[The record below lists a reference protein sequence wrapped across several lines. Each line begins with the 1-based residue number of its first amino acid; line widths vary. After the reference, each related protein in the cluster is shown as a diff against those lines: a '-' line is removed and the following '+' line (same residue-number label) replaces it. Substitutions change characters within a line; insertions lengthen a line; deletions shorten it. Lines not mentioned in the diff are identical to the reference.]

1 MLFSLL
7 RPFIRMAL
15 TLLVL
20 SWFVPTVSVASWITL
35 GLASVVLTLLYMLAK
50 PILNLIFLPVNLI
63 TLGLF
68 SVVINV
74 GFLWLVMYLV
84 PGFSI
89 QATAVFGVELNWFFS
104 LVLVSFLIS
113 FVNGLIKIII

>member
-20 SWFVPTVSVASWITL
+20 SWFVPTVSVASWFTL
-35 GLASVVLTLLYMLAK
+35 GLASLVLTLLYMLAK

-84 PGFSI
+84 PGFLI
-89 QATAVFGVELNWFFS
+89 QSTAVFGVELNWFFS

-113 FVNGLIKIII
+113 LVNGFIKIII

>member
-20 SWFVPTVSVASWITL
+20 SWFVPTVSVASWFTL
-35 GLASVVLTLLYMLAK
+35 GLASLVLTLLYMLAK

-84 PGFSI
+84 RGFLI
-89 QATAVFGVELNWFFS
+89 QSTALFGVELNWFFS

-113 FVNGLIKIII
+113 LVNGFIKIII

>member
-1 MLFSLL
+1 
-7 RPFIRMAL
+7 MAL